1 MRLGLEPMQA
11 ACARALN
18 PEAAFPTVHVAGTN
32 GKGSVC
38 AMVESV
44 ARAHGMRTGLYTS
57 PHLCRFAERIRLG
70 GRPVDDAAL
79 ASLLEQALALGPD
92 LSFFETATLAAF
104 LAFRDAK
111 VDIAV
116 VEVGLGGRLDATNV
130 IPRPRAAA
138 ITRIA
143 LDHTDR
149 LGPTLVDIA
158 REKAGI
164 AKPGLDIAL
173 GPMDADVRVAI
184 DEVARAR
191 GATTSTAAARIP
203 ARVGL
208 PGEHQR
214 ENARLAAELGGRI
227 GASASAVEHGIASV
241 EWPGRLETI
250 GSFLLDAA
258 HNADGAEALARH
270 LRSRRLPPGE
280 VALVFG
286 ALGDK
291 DWRSMLGFLAPLAAT
306 RVYAAL
312 PGASRSSVDPGE
324 MALLHPGVA
333 ARTVEEARSVA
344 RAAAP
349 LVVVAGSLVL
359 LGHARARL
367 LGLPQD
373 PSVAL

>member
-11 ACARALN
+11 ACARARN
-18 PEAAFPTVHVAGTN
+18 PEAAFEAVHVAGTN

-38 AMVESV
+38 AMVDSV

-57 PHLCRFAERIRLG
+57 PHLCRFAERIRIG

-79 ASLLEQALALGPD
+79 ASLLDEALALGPD

-104 LAFRDAK
+104 FAFRAAK

-116 VEVGLGGRLDATNV
+116 IEVGLGGRLDATNV
-130 IPRPRAAA
+130 IPVPRAAA
-138 ITRIA
+138 VTRIA
-143 LDHTDR
+143 LDRTDR

-164 AKPGLDIAL
+164 AKPGLDLLL
-173 GPMDADVRVAI
+173 GPMAAEVRAAI

-191 GATTSTAAARIP
+191 GATTSTTSASVP

-214 ENARLAAELGGRI
+214 ENARLAVELGRRI
-227 GASASAVEHGIASV
+227 GASASAVEDGIGSV

-270 LRSRRLPPGE
+270 LGALRLPPRE

-291 DWRSMLGFLAPLAAT
+291 DWRTMLGFLAPLAAT
-306 RVYAAL
+306 RVYVEL

-324 MALLHPGVA
+324 MKLLYPGAAAPTIDEAL
-333 ARTVEEARSVA
+333 SVA
-344 RAAAP
+344 RATAA

-359 LGHARARL
+359 VGQARAHL